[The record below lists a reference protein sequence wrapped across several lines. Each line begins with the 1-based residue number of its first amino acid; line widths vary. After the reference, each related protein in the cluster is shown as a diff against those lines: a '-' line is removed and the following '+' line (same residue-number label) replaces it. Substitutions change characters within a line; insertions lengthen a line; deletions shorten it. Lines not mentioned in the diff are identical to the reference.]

1 MQKRRL
7 FITGILLVLIGVLA
21 GCSFGKREKQQE
33 KKTADYYI
41 GVVEDN
47 APYYYEAEDGTP
59 KGYYV
64 NLMNLLAKKYSFT
77 YAFVPVDISAY
88 EENLSD
94 NRIDAFIGAVPD
106 KSYKESSFFESE
118 TLYTSKVYALA
129 ASNANIHALKEAEN
143 KGIAAV
149 ADTEEEAFAKYLAN
163 KYDAQAVPFSSMKE
177 ALSDIENG
185 QSQLLAVDAAYYKEH
200 QENFKEWRCLNKSQ
214 RFQNNHKLLTKKN
227 GKLQS
232 VFEKGIAELKK
243 SGELQGAFSLIK
255 K

>member
-7 FITGILLVLIGVLA
+7 FVIGILLIIIGVLA
-21 GCSFGKREKQQE
+21 GCSFGKKEKQQE

-77 YAFVPVDISAY
+77 YAFVPVDISSY

-94 NRIDAFIGAVPD
+94 NRIDAFIGVVTA
-106 KSYKESSFFESE
+106 KSYKEGSFFESE
-118 TLYTSKVYALA
+118 TLYTSKIYALA
-129 ASNANIHALKEAEN
+129 ASNANIHTLKEVEN

-149 ADTEEEAFAKYLAN
+149 ADTEGERFAKYLAK
-163 KYDAQAVPFSSMKE
+163 KYSAQAVSFSSMKE

-185 QSQLLAVDAAYYKEH
+185 QSQLLIVDAAYYDNHPEV
-200 QENFKEWRCLNKSQ
+200 FKNWPCLNKSQ
-214 RFQNNHKLLTKKN
+214 RFQNIHKLLAKKD

-232 VFEKGIAELKK
+232 VFKKGITELKK
-243 SGELQGAFSLIK
+243 SGELQAAFSLIK

>member
-7 FITGILLVLIGVLA
+7 FITGMLLVLIGVLA
-21 GCSFGKREKQQE
+21 GCSFGKQEKQE
-33 KKTADYYI
+33 KKADYYI
-41 GVVEDN
+41 GVVENN
-47 APYYYEAEDGTP
+47 APYYYEEDGTP

-64 NLMNLLAKKYSFT
+64 NLMDLLAKKYSFT
-77 YAFVPVDISAY
+77 YAFVPVDISSY

-94 NRIDAFIGAVPD
+94 NRIDAFIGAVTA

-129 ASNANIHALKEAEN
+129 ASNANIHTLKETEN
-143 KGIAAV
+143 KGIATV
-149 ADTEEEAFAKYLAN
+149 ADTEEEKFAKYLAK
-163 KYDAQAVPFSSMKE
+163 KYSTQAVSFSSMKE

-185 QSQLLAVDAAYYKEH
+185 QSQLLTVDAAYYDNHPEV
-200 QENFKEWRCLNKSQ
+200 FKNWRCLNKSQ
-214 RFQNNHKLLTKKN
+214 RFQNTHKLLAKKD

-232 VFEKGIAELKK
+232 IFEKEIPELKK
-243 SGELQGAFSLIK
+243 SGELQAAFSMTK

>member
-1 MQKRRL
+1 MKKRKL
-7 FITGILLVLIGVLA
+7 FISSILLLVVCVLA
-21 GCSFGKREKQQE
+21 GCSFGSQEKQEE

-59 KGYYV
+59 EGYYV

-88 EENLSD
+88 EENLLD

-118 TLYTSKVYALA
+118 TLYTSKVYVLA
-129 ASNANIHALKEAEN
+129 AKGADIRTLKEAEN
-143 KGIAAV
+143 KGIASV

-163 KYDAQAVPFSSMKE
+163 KYDAQAVSFSSMKE

-185 QSQLLAVDAAYYKEH
+185 QSQLLAVDVAYYNEH
-200 QENFKEWRCLNKSQ
+200 QETFKDWRCLNKSQ
-214 RFQNNHKLLTKKN
+214 RFQNNHKLLMKKD
-227 GKLQS
+227 GKLQG

-243 SGELQGAFSLIK
+243 SGELQAAFSMTK

>member
-1 MQKRRL
+1 MKKRKL
-7 FITGILLVLIGVLA
+7 FISSILLLVVCVLA
-21 GCSFGKREKQQE
+21 GCSFGSQKKQEE

-77 YAFVPVDISAY
+77 YAFVPVDISSY
-88 EENLSD
+88 EENLSG
-94 NRIDAFIGAVPD
+94 NRIDAFIGAVST
-106 KSYKESSFFESE
+106 KAYKESSFFESA

-129 ASNANIHALKEAEN
+129 ASNANIRALKEAEN

-149 ADTEEEAFAKYLAN
+149 SNTEEETFAKYLAN
-163 KYDAQAVPFSSMKE
+163 KYKAQAVSFSSMKE

-200 QENFKEWRCLNKSQ
+200 QENFKDWRCLHKSQ
-214 RFQNNHKLLTKKN
+214 RFQNTHKLLAKKN
-227 GKLQS
+227 GTLQGI
-232 VFEKGIAELKK
+232 FEKGIAELKK
-243 SGELQGAFSLIK
+243 SGELQGAFSETK
-255 K
+255 E